1 VALYDWLLF
10 LHVLAAA
17 SMVASVVL
25 FTFLIV
31 KGWNLE
37 VPSDVVRI
45 FRLSKTGDVLV
56 AVGAI
61 GVLVLGIWLAI
72 EVEGY
77 EIWDGWIVA
86 AIVLWIFLGAVGN
99 MTGKV
104 YYAARDRARALAA
117 EGDAPSPELNAM
129 LRSSRGLAL
138 HAASVVFT
146 LAILVDM
153 IYKPG
158 A

>member
-1 VALYDWLLF
+1 VYETLLF
-10 LHVLAAA
+10 LHILTAFAIVATVVVFSAFALGLAADSRVLA
-17 SMVASVVL
+17 VGNVL
-25 FTFLIV
+25 
-31 KGWNLE
+31 W
-37 VPSDVVRI
+37 
-45 FRLSKTGDVLV
+45 
-56 AVGAI
+56 AVGGL
-61 GVLVLGIWLAI
+61 GVLVFGVWLALY
-72 EVEGY
+72 VEGY